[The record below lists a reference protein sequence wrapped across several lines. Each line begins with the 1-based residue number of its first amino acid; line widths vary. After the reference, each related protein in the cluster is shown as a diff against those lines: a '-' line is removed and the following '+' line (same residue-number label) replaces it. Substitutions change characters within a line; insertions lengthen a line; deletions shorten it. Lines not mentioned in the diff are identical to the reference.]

1 MRCQFCYGPCQEAR
15 FFLTDEHIQRGVTK
29 KEPDDSREQYT
40 QQKGY
45 EVKDL

>member
-1 MRCQFCYGPCQEAR
+1 MSVLLWSVSRSS